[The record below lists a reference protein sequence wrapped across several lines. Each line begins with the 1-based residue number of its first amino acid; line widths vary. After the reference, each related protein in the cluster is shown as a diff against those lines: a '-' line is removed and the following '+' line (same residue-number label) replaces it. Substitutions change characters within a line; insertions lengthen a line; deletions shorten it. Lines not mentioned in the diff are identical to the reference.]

1 MKSVVEQMQKMR
13 AMETARA
20 YASRLAES
28 PVVVERIAD
37 DVNTLKD
44 ALIAIRNEQPDMAVV
59 LGSVTDG
66 KPALLIVLGENRVA
80 AGLNAGQMVRTLG
93 KEIQGGGGG
102 QPHFAT
108 AGGKNPDGLDKALS
122 VAKDLIEE

>member
-1 MKSVVEQMQKMR
+1 V
-13 AMETARA
+13 ARDIA
-20 YASRLAES
+20 ARLDAS
-28 PVVVERIAD
+28 PVLVERMD
-37 DVNTLKD
+37 SDVTALKD
-44 ALIAIRNEQPDMAVV
+44 ALMALRAERPQMAVV

-66 KPALLIVLGENRVA
+66 KPALLIVLGQERVD

-108 AGGKNPDGLDKALS
+108 AGGRNADGLDKALAL
-122 VAKDLIEE
+122 AKELIG